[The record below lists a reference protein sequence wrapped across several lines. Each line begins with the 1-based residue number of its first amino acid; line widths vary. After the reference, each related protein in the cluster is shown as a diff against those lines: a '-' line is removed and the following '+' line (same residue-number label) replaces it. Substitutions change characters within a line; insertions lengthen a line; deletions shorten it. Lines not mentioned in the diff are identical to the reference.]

1 MWISFMVAS
10 STLRQRRESVLAST
24 NSHHECEL
32 AIESDQSASSENT
45 RQTTTLTPS
54 GCPVLADC
62 GDQKDQDTAGSTLLK
77 TQITNDALLLAEVTE
92 CVNDMI
98 VTISS
103 AERFATILLEEIMTD
118 FRPDFLKASSND
130 KVEISQLQNQ
140 EVTVSKE
147 CGEIQLSDET
157 SLTDASDCIS
167 DVIDNVISDKEK
179 ATVISTEDQQVTTQK
194 KCEET
199 ELIDETLL
207 ADVTDCVNDIIN
219 AISSNEKFTIN
230 CPESL
235 ALPKEIEKND
245 KESVLQ
251 TTSDATTE
259 ASELQNQAFTTSN
272 QYGQTSQAETSNDV
286 SAELIGEYVNDVD
299 RAISSS
305 NNVEVTQLKETNGDI
320 GRTAFGS
327 HLDVTIVDHQL
338 QSNEDHIDDDN
349 VGHLPENILDKKQKG
364 KRSKLR
370 RCIACLFPCS
380 PWRRRRH

>member
-24 NSHHECEL
+24 NSHDECEL

-140 EVTVSKE
+140 QVTVSKE

-157 SLTDASDCIS
+157 LLTDASDCIN
-167 DVIDNVISDKEK
+167 DVISDKEK
-179 ATVISTEDQQVTTQK
+179 ATVISTEDQLVTRQK
-194 KCEET
+194 KCGET
-199 ELIDETLL
+199 ELTDEILL
-207 ADVTDCVNDIIN
+207 ADVTDCVNDMLN
-219 AISSNEKFTIN
+219 AISSNEKFTIT
-230 CPESL
+230 CPESPEF
-235 ALPKEIEKND
+235 PKEIEKND

-251 TTSDATTE
+251 TTFDATTE
-259 ASELQNQAFTTSN
+259 VSELQNQAFTTSN
-272 QYGQTSQAETSNDV
+272 QRGQTSQAETSNDV
-286 SAELIGEYVNDVD
+286 SAEVIGEYVNDVD

-320 GRTAFGS
+320 RRNVLGS
-327 HLDVTIVDHQL
+327 HLDATIVDHQL

-349 VGHLPENILDKKQKG
+349 VSHFPDNILDDKKKG